1 VRLLDA
7 IWLALAQIR
16 AQKLKSFF
24 SVIGVVIGVMFLIT
38 VVTILEGMNRYMEDD
53 FARAIF
59 GLNTISVSRQPSVR
73 LDVGLTQEE
82 QQREW
87 QRRPLLRLDDVRAI
101 HQQLTVP
108 AIVGASSAT
117 VGGVRALHGEEVD
130 GVTLV
135 AASPEY
141 FNILELDVARGRLFG
156 PLENEVG
163 LPVVVLGSE
172 TADKLF
178 GPLDPLGR
186 TVRIQDVEFEVVG
199 VLEPRGQ
206 LFFIS
211 LDNRAVAPMGSPMG
225 PLTNGRGIVS
235 RIYVKSESAQLLNA
249 ALIEVEAIMRARHR
263 LRPDQPNSFEL
274 ETQHES
280 IAFWATISQMLFLAF
295 PALVGIALVVG
306 GMVIMNIMLMSVV
319 ERTRE
324 IGMRKAV
331 GARRRD
337 IVVQI
342 LVESSAL
349 SFTGAALGIVLGVGL
364 AKLIQSVSPLPATV
378 GLHWLAI
385 AAVMGLTVG
394 VAAGVY
400 PAARAARLDPVVAL
414 RAE

>member
-1 VRLLDA
+1 VRLRDA
-7 IWLALAQIR
+7 IVLALGQIR
-16 AQKLKSFF
+16 AQRLKSIF
-24 SVIGVVIGVMFLIT
+24 SVVGVVIGVMFLIA

-59 GLNTISVSRQPSVR
+59 GLNTISVARQPSVQMHAG
-73 LDVGLTQEE
+73 VPPVEQE
-82 QQREW
+82 REW
-87 QRRPLLRLDDVRAI
+87 QRRPLLRLDDARAI
-101 HQQLTVP
+101 REQLTVP
-108 AIVGASSAT
+108 AVVGVSSAST
-117 VGGVRALHGEEVD
+117 GSVRSSHGQAVD

-141 FNILELDVARGRLFG
+141 FRVRELAVARGRAFG
-156 PLENEVG
+156 ALEDQAG

-172 TADKLF
+172 TAEKLF
-178 GPLDPLGR
+178 GPLDPVGR
-186 TVRIQDVEFEVVG
+186 TVRIGETAFEVVG

-206 LFFIS
+206 LFFLS
-211 LDNRAVAPMGSPMG
+211 LDNRAVAPMGSPMAR
-225 PLTNGRGIVS
+225 LTSPRGVVS
-235 RIYVKSESAQLLNA
+235 RIYVKSESPRHVDA
-249 ALIEVEAIMRARHR
+249 AFLEVEAIMRARHR

-274 ETQHES
+274 ETQDES
-280 IAFWATISQMLFLAF
+280 IAFWATLSQILFLAF

-337 IVVQI
+337 IVAQI

-349 SFTGAALGIVLGVGL
+349 SFAGAATGIALGVGL
-364 AKLIQSVSPLPATV
+364 AKLIQLVSPLPATV
-378 GLHWLAI
+378 GFQWLAI
-385 AAVMGLTVG
+385 AAGMGLVVG

-400 PAARAARLDPVVAL
+400 PASRASRLDPVVAL